1 MVWPASVGAFTWVQ
15 VRHFDAQQHT
25 NGDETINL
33 GEVDGGVVK
42 QTAIYPG
49 TFDPITLG
57 HVDVVRR
64 GLKMFD
70 RVVIGVADNPA
81 KGPMFDV
88 ETRLAMVREAFAGEE
103 HIEAVRFSGLL
114 VDLAHSHQAVAIL
127 RGLRAASDFEYEFQ
141 MATMNRRLDE
151 RIETV
156 FVMAREDYTF
166 VSSRF
171 IREIS
176 SMGGDVSELVPAVV
190 IPYLSAK

>member
-1 MVWPASVGAFTWVQ
+1 M
-15 VRHFDAQQHT
+15 
-25 NGDETINL
+25 
-33 GEVDGGVVK
+33 
-42 QTAIYPG
+42 AIYPG

-64 GLKMFD
+64 GLKLFD
-70 RVVIGVADNPA
+70 RIVIGVADNPD
-81 KGPMFDV
+81 KCPMFDV
-88 ETRLAMVREAFAGEE
+88 ETRLAMVRTAFRDEKKV
-103 HIEAVRFSGLL
+103 EAVAFSGLL
-114 VDLAHSHQAVAIL
+114 VDLAHGRKAYAIL

-176 SMGGDVSELVPAVV
+176 SMGGDVSELVPPAV
-190 IPYLSAK
+190 IPHLEAKHRGS

>member
-1 MVWPASVGAFTWVQ
+1 MK
-15 VRHFDAQQHT
+15 R
-25 NGDETINL
+25 
-33 GEVDGGVVK
+33 
-42 QTAIYPG
+42 TAIYPG

-64 GLKMFD
+64 GLKLFD
-70 RVVIGVADNPA
+70 RVVIGVADNQG

-88 ETRLAMVREAFAGEE
+88 ETRLAMVREVFADEADV
-103 HIEAVRFSGLL
+103 EAVRFSGLL
-114 VDLAHSHQAVAIL
+114 VELVHDQQGDAIL

-171 IREIS
+171 IREIT
-176 SMGGDVSELVPAVV
+176 SMGGDVSELVPPAVLPCLAKAVV
-190 IPYLSAK
+190 DK

>member
-1 MVWPASVGAFTWVQ
+1 MK
-15 VRHFDAQQHT
+15 R
-25 NGDETINL
+25 
-33 GEVDGGVVK
+33 
-42 QTAIYPG
+42 TAIYPG

-57 HVDVVRR
+57 HVDVVKR

-70 RVVIGVADNPA
+70 RVVIGVADNPG

-88 ETRLAMVREAFAGEE
+88 ETRLTMVRETFKDEANVD
-103 HIEAVRFSGLL
+103 AVRFSGLL
-114 VDLAHSHQAVAIL
+114 VDLAHEQKGAAIL

-176 SMGGDVSELVPAVV
+176 SMGGDVSELVPPLV
-190 IPYLSAK
+190 IPYLAKNS

>member
-1 MVWPASVGAFTWVQ
+1 M
-15 VRHFDAQQHT
+15 
-25 NGDETINL
+25 N
-33 GEVDGGVVK
+33 K
-42 QTAIYPG
+42 TAIYPG
-49 TFDPITLG
+49 TFDPISLG

-64 GLKMFD
+64 GLKLFD
-70 RVVIGVADNPA
+70 RIVIGVANNPE
-81 KGPMFDV
+81 KRPMFDV
-88 ETRLAMVREAFAGEE
+88 ETRLTMVRSVFGDEPNV
-103 HIEAVRFSGLL
+103 EAVAFSGLL
-114 VDLAHSHQAVAIL
+114 VDLAHARQAYAIL

-176 SMGGDVSELVPAVV
+176 SMGGDVSELVPAAV
-190 IPYLSAK
+190 IPYLRSVHGRA

>member
-1 MVWPASVGAFTWVQ
+1 
-15 VRHFDAQQHT
+15 
-25 NGDETINL
+25 
-33 GEVDGGVVK
+33 VK
-42 QTAIYPG
+42 RTAIYPG

-57 HVDVVRR
+57 HVDVVHR
-64 GLKMFD
+64 GLKLFD
-70 RVVIGVADNPA
+70 RVVIGVAANPN
-81 KGPMFDV
+81 KQPMFDLD
-88 ETRLAMVREAFAGEE
+88 TRLAMVRETFAGEANVE
-103 HIEAVRFSGLL
+103 TVSFSGLL
-114 VDLAHSHQAVAIL
+114 VELAHDQQASAIL

-176 SMGGDVSELVPAVV
+176 GMGGDVSELVPPTVLPHLTRCKRV
-190 IPYLSAK
+190 

>member
-1 MVWPASVGAFTWVQ
+1 MK
-15 VRHFDAQQHT
+15 R
-25 NGDETINL
+25 I
-33 GEVDGGVVK
+33 
-42 QTAIYPG
+42 AIYPG

-64 GLKMFD
+64 GLKLFD
-70 RVVIGVADNPA
+70 QIVIGVAENPN
-81 KGPMFDV
+81 KKPMFDL
-88 ETRLAMVREAFAGEE
+88 ESRLKMVRETFAVEE
-103 HIEAVRFSGLL
+103 NITAVAFSGLL
-114 VDLAHSHQAVAIL
+114 VNLAHEQQGHAIL

-151 RIETV
+151 KIETA

-176 SMGGDVSELVPAVV
+176 AMGGDVSELVPAAVL
-190 IPYLSAK
+190 PFLK

>member
-1 MVWPASVGAFTWVQ
+1 M
-15 VRHFDAQQHT
+15 RR
-25 NGDETINL
+25 
-33 GEVDGGVVK
+33 
-42 QTAIYPG
+42 TAIYPG

-64 GLKMFD
+64 GMKLFD
-70 RVVIGVADNPA
+70 RIVIGVADNPN

-88 ETRLAMVREAFAGEE
+88 ETRLAMVRETFTSESQV
-103 HIEAVRFSGLL
+103 EAVRFSGLL
-114 VDLAHSHQAVAIL
+114 VDLAHDNRAGAIL

-141 MATMNRRLDE
+141 MATMNRRLDAE
-151 RIETV
+151 IETV

-176 SMGGDVSELVPAVV
+176 SMGGDVSELVPAPV
-190 IPYLSAK
+190 LNWLAKTAR

>member
-1 MVWPASVGAFTWVQ
+1 M
-15 VRHFDAQQHT
+15 
-25 NGDETINL
+25 
-33 GEVDGGVVK
+33 K
-42 QTAIYPG
+42 QTVIYPG

-57 HVDVVRR
+57 HVDVAYR
-64 GLKMFD
+64 GLKLFD
-70 RVVIGVADNPA
+70 RVVIGVAANPD
-81 KGPMFDV
+81 KQPMFDLD
-88 ETRLAMVREAFAGEE
+88 TRLAMVCEAFAGK
-103 HIEAVRFSGLL
+103 IGVEAVSFSGLL
-114 VDLAHSHQAVAIL
+114 VELAHDQHAGAIL

-176 SMGGDVSELVPAVV
+176 AMGGDVSALVPAAVV
-190 IPYLSAK
+190 PRLKG